1 MSSWRSNAIP
11 PGEGSSS
18 DLLSGF
24 SRPSRVPGNLQ
35 GANRKC
41 ARADLILGIRQQSEP
56 QRWPC
61 FPSGAKASILPLGDL
76 MDPFKAKRPH
86 GLRDWSGQARQ
97 DQAAWK
103 IGAREMPNQRES
115 GATKLDRLLRR
126 NQRKLVRDAAGRIV
140 RNFIPPN
147 GIVEVDVQEQQ
158 RCALRE
164 QLRLTSCG
172 TQGIAQPLKK
182 RPGRLLR
189 TSRHRHKQIDKCLVD
204 IEQEAR
210 RVVRRPVLGADW
222 SQVVAVHGGYS
233 EKAGDY
239 CAPDSGEASIASF
252 DLFSSETQRSVI

>member
-1 MSSWRSNAIP
+1 MRFWRSNTVTL
-11 PGEGSSS
+11 GEGPARDCS
-18 DLLSGF
+18 SGF
-24 SRPSRVPGNLQ
+24 SDPGRVPGNLQ

-61 FPSGAKASILPLGDL
+61 FPSGAKASILPLSDL

-86 GLRDWSGQARQ
+86 SLRDRSGQARQ

-103 IGAREMPNQRES
+103 VGAREMPHQRES
-115 GATKLDRLLRR
+115 GATKLDRVLCR
-126 NQRKLVRDAAGRIV
+126 NQRRQVRDAAGRIA

-158 RCALRE
+158 RRALRE
-164 QLRLTSCG
+164 QLRLASCG

-182 RPGRLLR
+182 RPARLLR

-204 IEQEAR
+204 VEQKAR
-210 RVVRRPVLGADW
+210 RVVRRPVMGSDW

-252 DLFSSETQRSVI
+252 DQISSETQRSVI